1 MRSEHVING
10 FRVAVER
17 AGEGPPVILL
27 RAPRELVAEL
37 AEIVAAFRPEGSRTM
52 AHAMAEADLR
62 AVLAHVDVDTLLVYG
77 SEDERS
83 PHEVREHLAA
93 SIPGSRLVV
102 LRDAGHQLNMEASGR
117 FDDELRAFLRASS
130 PSRGPTTEA

>member
-1 MRSEHVING
+1 MING

-17 AGEGPPVILL
+17 AGEGPPVVLL

-37 AEIVAAFRPEGSRTM
+37 AEIVAAFRPEGWRTM

-62 AVLAHVDVDTLLVYG
+62 AVLPHVDVDTLLVYG

-93 SIPGSRLVV
+93 SIPG
-102 LRDAGHQLNMEASGR
+102 
-117 FDDELRAFLRASS
+117 
-130 PSRGPTTEA
+130 